1 MGSFRAKYIFFEL
14 KRYTGV
20 IFHETK
26 DGQEICGGIDS
37 SFQNWPKNLTI
48 FDLSTRKSPKF
59 SFEWAPFEQSIYFL
73 SQKKYRGVI
82 FHETEEGYKIC
93 RGIDLFQ
100 NWHKEFENI

>member
-1 MGSFRAKYIFFEL
+1 MKLKMDRKFVEEL
-14 KRYTGV
+14 TRHFKIGL
-20 IFHETK
+20 
-26 DGQEICGGIDS
+26 
-37 SFQNWPKNLTI
+37 KNLTI

>member
-1 MGSFRAKYIFFEL
+1 MKLKMDRKFVEEL
-14 KRYTGV
+14 TRHFKIGL
-20 IFHETK
+20 K
-26 DGQEICGGIDS
+26 
-37 SFQNWPKNLTI
+37 KLTI

-73 SQKKYRGVI
+73 SQKKYRVVI

>member
-1 MGSFRAKYIFFEL
+1 MKLKMDRKFVEEL
-14 KRYTGV
+14 TRHFK
-20 IFHETK
+20 
-26 DGQEICGGIDS
+26 IDL
-37 SFQNWPKNLTI
+37 KNLTI